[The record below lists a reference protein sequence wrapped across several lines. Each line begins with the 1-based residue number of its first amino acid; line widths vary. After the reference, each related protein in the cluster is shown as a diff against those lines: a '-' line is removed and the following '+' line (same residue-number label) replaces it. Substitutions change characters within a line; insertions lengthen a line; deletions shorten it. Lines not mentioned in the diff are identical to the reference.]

1 MSSEG
6 EPTITRAKIA
16 GGALATVLLL
26 LALAAGYRALNQDV
40 HPAAATSPAITP
52 STTPAA
58 AETRP
63 AAEDHQGFLYGR
75 ITTADGA
82 TYEGRLRWGG
92 DQEAFWGDYCNGAKH
107 ENPWLAHV
115 PPERLPKERRPIE
128 IFGIEV
134 AHRES
139 QIDVGRPFMARFGEI
154 ARIEARGREVR
165 VTLKSGTVFD
175 LDRFDASDFDDG
187 VRVWDGRRGVVDLDS
202 LRIRTIELLPTP
214 PLGAVP
220 YRLHGTVRTRQG
232 DFTGFVGWNRQ
243 EYVGPDEL
251 DGHTPEGELNLRFDT
266 IRSIARRSRDSSLLT
281 LLDGREIVLSD
292 TSEVGHGNRG
302 IYVDDRR
309 YGRVLISW
317 DAFERVDFSPGGSG
331 PAYGDFPPGRP
342 LTGSVTTRAGR
353 RLAGRLVYDLD
364 ESETTETL
372 DAPSQGVDYTIP
384 FGLIASIV
392 PPGREERGAQRA
404 RVTLHVT
411 LHNGEELQLE
421 RTGDL
426 GEGNAGMLIFVDG
439 RQRPEY
445 VPWTDVEQVDFD
457 RPPAMYPPLGGR

>member
-1 MSSEG
+1 M
-6 EPTITRAKIA
+6 TRATIA
-16 GGALATVLLL
+16 GGVFATVLVL

-40 HPAAATSPAITP
+40 EPAAATPPAITP
-52 STTPAA
+52 ATAPAA
-58 AETRP
+58 AETHP
-63 AAEDHQGFLYGR
+63 AAETHQGFLYGR
-75 ITTADGA
+75 ITTLDGP

-92 DQEAFWGDYCNGAKH
+92 DQEAFWGDYFNGSKH

-115 PPERLPKERRPIE
+115 PPERRPKERHPIE
-128 IFGIEV
+128 IFGIKIAE
-134 AHRES
+134 RES
-139 QIDVGRPFMARFGEI
+139 QSDVDRPFMAHFGEI

-202 LRIRTIELLPTP
+202 LRIRTIEFLPTP
-214 PLGAVP
+214 PLGAAP

-232 DFTGFVGWNRQ
+232 DFTGFVQWDW
-243 EYVGPDEL
+243 EECVGPDEL
-251 DGHTPEGELNLRFDT
+251 DGHTAAGELKLRFDT
-266 IRSIARRSRDSSLLT
+266 IRSIARRSRDSSLVT
-281 LLDGREIVLSD
+281 LLDGREVVLSG
-292 TSEVGHGNRG
+292 TREVGHGNRG

-309 YGRVLISW
+309 YGRVMISW

-404 RVTLHVT
+404 RVTLH
-411 LHNGEELQLE
+411 NGEELQLE

-457 RPPAMYPPLGGR
+457 RPPSGISARS